1 MPQLRCVNWS
11 NHEAKPTTLWARGA
25 RTARGVDPTDGSAR
39 TSEAIRWAR
48 RKGASVRIGNQH
60 PALND
65 NVVQVVAVD
74 LI

>member
-1 MPQLRCVNWS
+1 MKPSQRRYGRAAPVR
-11 NHEAKPTTLWARGA
+11 HEAWIDR
-25 RTARGVDPTDGSAR
+25 RSAR

-65 NVVQVVAVD
+65 NVKQAAALRSV
-74 LI
+74 I

>member
-1 MPQLRCVNWS
+1 MKPSQRRFGRVAPVRQ
-11 NHEAKPTTLWARGA
+11 EAWIDR
-25 RTARGVDPTDGSAR
+25 RSAR

-65 NVVQVVAVD
+65 NVVHAVAVD